1 MILRA
6 AADIP
11 SGSELFTPYVSL
23 YTDLLSRQTHL
34 QDRYGFTC
42 TCAYCTI
49 QTEESL
55 QVRKNRA
62 SILES
67 FATLLPSLDPLFR
80 QEALKECISE
90 VEKTYTLPPSDFPR
104 LELLDVYW
112 TLALTY
118 HQHQPRE
125 GIAVSMKL
133 LSALGFE
140 FDDDGSMSRVGY
152 MGIHAMPTMSQLCIS
167 WAALGERQ
175 RAEKWGE
182 NAKVVCTII
191 IGEGTR
197 FEEIYKEWLEAAP
210 KGQVS

>member
-11 SGSELFTPYVSL
+11 SGSELFTPYISL
-23 YTDLLSRQTHL
+23 YADLRCRQTHL

-67 FATLLPSLDPLFR
+67 FATILPSLDPQSQ

-90 VEKTYTLPPSDFPR
+90 VEMTYTLPPSDLPR

-118 HQHQPRE
+118 HQHQPLD
-125 GIAVSMKL
+125 GIAVSMDL

-140 FDDDGSMSRVGY
+140 FDDDGSMRRSGY
-152 MGIHAMPTMSQLCIS
+152 IDIHAMPTMSQLCIS
-167 WAALGERQ
+167 WAALGEMQ
-175 RAEKWGE
+175 RAGKWGE
-182 NAKVVCTII
+182 NARVVCETIM
-191 IGEGTR
+191 GEDTR
-197 FEEIYKEWLEAAP
+197 FEEIHKGWLDAAP
-210 KGQVS
+210 KV

>member
-167 WAALGERQ
+167 WAALGEMQ

-191 IGEGTR
+191 MGEGTR
-197 FEEIYKEWLEAAP
+197 FEEIYKGWLEAAP
-210 KGQVS
+210 KGQPS